1 MKKPIT
7 KIGNWLKNVA
17 PNPESPSQVR
27 DPLSKKNRRK
37 PPKPRG
43 MSSRLR
49 IIPLGGLGEIG
60 KNMLALEY
68 EDDIIVIDAGIMFP
82 DENMP
87 GVDLVLP
94 DFTYLIEHRDKVRA
108 ILVTHGHEDHTG
120 AIPYVLRYLN
130 VPVYAPKL
138 AHGLISAKLR
148 HHRSLNNIELH
159 PIISGATLDLGVFRA
174 EFFRVCHSIPD
185 AMGIAIDTPL
195 GKVIHTG
202 DFKIDHTPI
211 DGIPTDFS
219 NLSRLASNGVL
230 LLLSDSTYAEH
241 EGYTPSETIV
251 SEALHKVIGEANG
264 RVIVATF
271 ASLISRVQQVIDAAV
286 YHDRRV
292 AIMGR
297 SMVDN
302 VKIAQTLNYLNVPDG
317 VVHPWEELKDSSPED
332 IVIITTGT
340 QGEPSSGLVRIANH
354 NHKEIELLEGD
365 TVVIS
370 ASPIPGNETLIT
382 RTIDNL
388 FRQGANVLHAGNA
401 RVHVHGHAAQE
412 ELKLVLRITQP
423 QYFVP
428 VHGEYR
434 HLIAHASIARSVGI
448 PADQTFVIEDGQV
461 LELTSS
467 TGLVTEHLHCG
478 HIYVDGPE
486 LWPEDSAIIQER
498 RSMTRK
504 GLVIV
509 LVHTDE
515 TVGLPSKPPTVV
527 SSGFIED
534 ADHTKLMSRA
544 SETVYDLI
552 GARSV
557 SNEVWPNLEAD
568 ILRVLTRFFSSETK
582 RRPFI
587 RIIKD

>member
-7 KIGNWLKNVA
+7 KFSNWLKNVA
-17 PNPESPSQVR
+17 PNPESPSQIK
-27 DPLSKKNRRK
+27 DPESKKSRRK
-37 PPKPRG
+37 PPKTRRPG
-43 MSSRLR
+43 SRLR

-68 EDDIIVIDAGIMFP
+68 DQDIVVIDAGIMFP

-108 ILVTHGHEDHTG
+108 ILITHGHEDHTG
-120 AIPYVLRYLN
+120 AIPYILRYLN

-148 HHRSLNNIELH
+148 QHRSLNNIELH
-159 PIISGATLDLGVFRA
+159 PIISGTTLDLGVFRA

-185 AMGIAIDTPL
+185 AMGLAIDTPL

-202 DFKIDHTPI
+202 DFKIDHTPV

-241 EGYTPSETIV
+241 EGYTPSETVV

-317 VVHPWEELKDSSPED
+317 VVRPWEELKDSSPQD

-340 QGEPSSGLVRIANH
+340 QGEPTSGLVRIANH
-354 NHKEIELLEGD
+354 NHKEIELLKGD

-382 RTIDNL
+382 KTIDNL
-388 FRQGANVLHAGNA
+388 FRQGAHVLHAGNA

-434 HLIAHASIARSVGI
+434 HLIAHANIARSVGI

-478 HIYVDGPE
+478 HIYVDGSE

-498 RSMTRK
+498 RSMARK

-527 SSGFIED
+527 SSGFIEN
-534 ADHTKLMSRA
+534 ADHDKLMSLA
-544 SETVYDLI
+544 SETVYELI
-552 GARSV
+552 ASRSV
-557 SNEVWPNLEAD
+557 SSEAWPNLEAD
-568 ILRVLTRFFSSETK
+568 ILRGLTRFFFNETK

-587 RIIKD
+587 RIIKA